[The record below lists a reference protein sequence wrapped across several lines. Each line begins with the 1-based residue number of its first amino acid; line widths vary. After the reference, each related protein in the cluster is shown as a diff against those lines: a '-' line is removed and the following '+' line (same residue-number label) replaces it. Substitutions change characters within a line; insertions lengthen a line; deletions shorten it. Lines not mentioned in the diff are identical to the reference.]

1 MVTVGVVLF
10 LLLAFGLTTLQAN
23 DADLIKQ
30 LVIQWAPL
38 VWISPEEKYYPSS
51 INHFLK
57 NVQLVN
63 ENGKTIMLPINGTDI
78 PQYNTKSLQ
87 LVTTCDLDSLI
98 KSGNSFLNGHIP
110 KMYSVPTYAI
120 ISPCSP
126 NSSFRANILYKK
138 TNPNL
143 YFSVSY
149 WTFYPFNKGKDICF
163 LGKVPVVP
171 IFGRCFGHRT
181 TIGSHVGDW
190 EHMTLF
196 FNGNPFPSEMYIAIH
211 NTGGYYTLA
220 PHQQHFKFDVYR
232 KVLNQ
237 TSPHCANQGGHP
249 VLFSATGSHGLL
261 RPLENTRGGHHWRG
275 LGIGKRERRK
285 HLQCCFGACMKPV
298 EGREN
303 LRQKSDSLL
312 HQKLRECNGK
322 LHQDV
327 EGFART

>member
-87 LVTTCDLDSLI
+87 LVTTCDL
-98 KSGNSFLNGHIP
+98 
-110 KMYSVPTYAI
+110 
-120 ISPCSP
+120 
-126 NSSFRANILYKK
+126 
-138 TNPNL
+138 
-143 YFSVSY
+143 
-149 WTFYPFNKGKDICF
+149 
-163 LGKVPVVP
+163 GKVPVVP

-220 PHQQHFKFDVYR
+220 PHQQHFKLDVYR
-232 KVLNQ
+232 KVLK
-237 TSPHCANQGGHP
+237 PKLPPIVRIQGGHP
-249 VLFSATGSHGLL
+249 VLFSATGSHGLWPAPGEHTYSQIL
-261 RPLENTRGGHHWRG
+261 QLKDKCGYGTPWKTWKNLEIYTVGDFNLPNWLSFKGRWGNPKSKCFLFKKFG
-275 LGIGKRERRK
+275 LCEYTDAPEGI
-285 HLQCCFGACMKPV
+285 LW
-298 EGREN
+298 
-303 LRQKSDSLL
+303 
-312 HQKLRECNGK
+312 HQ
-322 LHQDV
+322 QD
-327 EGFART
+327 FSCIYK

>member
-1 MVTVGVVLF
+1 MHRFKT
-10 LLLAFGLTTLQAN
+10 
-23 DADLIKQ
+23 IKQ

-220 PHQQHFKFDVYR
+220 PHQQHFKLDVYR
-232 KVLNQ
+232 KVLK
-237 TSPHCANQGGHP
+237 PKLPPIVRIQGGHP
-249 VLFSATGSHGLL
+249 VLFSATGSHGLWPAPGEHTYSQIL
-261 RPLENTRGGHHWRG
+261 QLKDKCGYGTPWKTWKNLEIYTVGDFNLPNWLSFKGRWGNPKSKCFLFKKFG
-275 LGIGKRERRK
+275 LCEYTDAPEGI
-285 HLQCCFGACMKPV
+285 LW
-298 EGREN
+298 
-303 LRQKSDSLL
+303 
-312 HQKLRECNGK
+312 HQ
-322 LHQDV
+322 QD
-327 EGFART
+327 FSCIYK